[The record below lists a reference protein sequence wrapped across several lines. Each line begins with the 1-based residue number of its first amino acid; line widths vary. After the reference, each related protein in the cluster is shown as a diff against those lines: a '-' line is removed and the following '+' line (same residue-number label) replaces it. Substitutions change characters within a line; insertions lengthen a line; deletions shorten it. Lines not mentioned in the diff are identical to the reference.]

1 MNQPPPLPGASS
13 AQPLSSPRSY
23 WGRKLLITAA
33 ILFGIT
39 GIAAASAAWWYN
51 YNFHA
56 SPFQAVQL
64 STTEQSA
71 LDHKMDA
78 LKGNANG
85 AAPATDPSKTIT
97 LSEREI
103 NGYLKEQGLGEQVKV
118 KIDDGRINATALI
131 PVDKDVPLLGGHTVR
146 LSLAVNTA
154 LDKDHRL
161 LLSVADV
168 NVSGISLPN
177 AWLGGIKGLNLL
189 ADDAKD
195 SPIKNLADG
204 IKSFDVK
211 NGEVRVVLNE

>member
-1 MNQPPPLPGASS
+1 MNQPPPLPGDRVAPYAPLPRRSS
-13 AQPLSSPRSY
+13 
-23 WGRKLLITAA
+23 WGRRLLITAA
-33 ILFGIT
+33 VIFGV
-39 GIAAASAAWWYN
+39 GGVAAASAAWWYN

-56 SPFQAVQL
+56 SPFSAVQL
-64 STTEQSA
+64 SGTEQST
-71 LDHKMDA
+71 LDHKLEV
-78 LKGNANG
+78 LKRAE
-85 AAPATDPSKTIT
+85 PDSDPSKTIKLT
-97 LSEREI
+97 EREI

-118 KIDDGRINATALI
+118 KIDDGKINATALI
-131 PVDKDVPLLGGHTVR
+131 PVDKDFPVLGGHTVR

-161 LLSVADV
+161 ALSVADV

-195 SPIKNLADG
+195 SPLKNLADG

-211 NGEVRVVLNE
+211 NGEVRLVLND